1 MENILSELKNLSE
14 KDLINLNQAVISQL
28 NRQRA
33 AKAKAMKMSLNE
45 GDRVSWTGRNGH
57 QQGVVVS
64 IKRKFAH
71 IDVGRGTWRVPM
83 SILKKII

>member
-45 GDRVSWTGRNGH
+45 GDRVSWTGRNGR

-71 IDVGRGTWRVPM
+71 IDTGPGTWRVPM
-83 SILKKII
+83 SMLRKV